1 MKTPGHAATA
11 LQALEELRLEEDA
24 AHQAA
29 IRAGQV
35 VALKDALHKLRSITY
50 DCKIDWEGILIAQ
63 QTEDQEDERNLTDEQ
78 FVEALHAV
86 NEKTADKL
94 TPGEFE
100 TLLRKFC
107 DYKGDVRITH
117 FMNAMN
123 LGAPKDH
130 ADPELFFDELPQ
142 PYRNIVDVM
151 EEFILDAAWDII
163 DQKYKLSGAVGGTE
177 EDETTGEENK
187 RIAKAMATKC
197 FSINNVKIPGTNP
210 SVMSLSEDGT
220 RVVVGCDDGSLHLV
234 STEEYDVLSTVSVF
248 PESHGGVLCISPL
261 VHSESFPVTGE
272 QPYVFAVGAT
282 QLTKQQFAAAEA
294 AKQAALASAAE
305 PEPPEKGKKAP
316 KKGKGKEPAASEVE
330 MPEKPGGFLRVYEVW
345 PGQPNFVLVGSA
357 EVDSEV
363 AATIVARGAEYVS
376 VSSVDGAV
384 RVYAI
389 PSRPIPP
396 APAKL
401 GAFGD
406 VHQMAPVAEE
416 MELAEKANEDG
427 EEAPSRYSRENCVLE
442 RLALSITL
450 LPEDR
455 KGVLKPTKS
464 ELAVPEPVVPDDGEI
479 ISSAGDA
486 ATAPVPE
493 LVLTGNVHFIR
504 TVSNSKG
511 TAVTTGLFVWWPGGN
526 HLRRYFLHDAAVH
539 TSHVLH
545 SEWFMASAITAS
557 EMDNACSILA
567 VGLADGS
574 VVVWDINTGTTRA
587 LFRRHTGLV
596 GNRAAVSS
604 VCIYGQRYVVSGAMD
619 GSLQIND
626 LRNGSITTRFLALM
640 AGVARRREQSDN
652 LVKLNSESKM
662 VAMREKDGSTAV
674 LSLSCLSD
682 LPIALAVCEDG
693 QGMVVCRVY
702 DLPSGSFMGCL
713 DLRNSKEEDTE
724 SCQWMIGQCGSDP
737 AVDSG
742 LDDRLEGDACRSGRL
757 AASRLSGRGVVAAG
771 GKKSLGPTKVM
782 AQASNSGIF
791 VMCANKVQAKEAYNF
806 VPKAAPPAAES
817 GGEEA
822 VTEPE
827 PAPKVEYQIAAYANW
842 KLICDAY
849 PAIAA
854 CCTDEPEI
862 VQNAKRL
869 FMITTAEQRSDPN
882 ADLNAFL
889 MGPPGLHPKPY
900 GNAVPRAPS
909 ATRKGAP
916 SVSSHRSSKVSHGNN
931 LSRGNSRTFPP
942 QSIES
947 GAGIGS
953 AAGSRLV
960 SDSGAHSTHTGT
972 AGRRGSGVSAASNR
986 SNHNALVSLALGN
999 IPLEEG
1005 AETLHLEGPVR
1016 NDGSVLLKKFLDM
1029 KNRTKNKRVLQ
1040 VKKRGEEMLKWCTP
1054 EL

>member
-35 VALKDALHKLRSITY
+35 VALKDVLHKLRSITY
-50 DCKIDWEGILIAQ
+50 NCKVDWEGILIAQ

-117 FMNAMN
+117 FIKAMN
-123 LGAPKDH
+123 LGAPKDY
-130 ADPELFFDELPQ
+130 ADPDLFFDQLPQ

-177 EDETTGEENK
+177 EDETMGEENK

-197 FSINNVKIPGTNP
+197 FSTNNVKISGTSP

-220 RVVVGCDDGSLHLV
+220 RIVVGCDDGSLHLV
-234 STEEYDVLSTVSVF
+234 STEEYDVLGTVSAF
-248 PESHGGVLCISPL
+248 PESHGGVLCMSPL
-261 VHSESFPVTGE
+261 VNSESFPVTGE
-272 QPYVFAVGAT
+272 QPFVFAVGAT

-305 PEPPEKGKKAP
+305 PEPLEKGKKAP
-316 KKGKGKEPAASEVE
+316 KKGKGKEPAASEGE
-330 MPEKPGGFLRVYEVW
+330 MPEKPGGFLQVYEVW

-389 PSRPIPP
+389 PSRPLPP

-401 GAFGD
+401 GIFGD
-406 VHQMAPVAEE
+406 VHQMEPVAEE
-416 MELAEKANEDG
+416 MELTEKTD
-427 EEAPSRYSRENCVLE
+427 EEASSRYSRENCVLE

-455 KGVLKPTKS
+455 KGVLRPTKS
-464 ELAVPEPVVPDDGEI
+464 EYTVPKPVAAPEDGESI
-479 ISSAGDA
+479 PDVGGA
-486 ATAPVPE
+486 ATTPVPE
-493 LVLTGNVHFIR
+493 LVLSGNVHFIR
-504 TVSNSKG
+504 TVNNFKG

-545 SEWFMASAITAS
+545 SEWFMPSAITAS
-557 EMDNACSILA
+557 EMDHACSILV

-574 VVVWDINTGTTRA
+574 VMVWDINTGTTRA
-587 LFRRHTGLV
+587 LFRRHTGLL

-626 LRNGSITTRFLALM
+626 LQNGSIITRFHALM
-640 AGVARRREQSDN
+640 AGVGRRREQSDD
-652 LVKLNSESKM
+652 LVELNSESKI
-662 VAMREKDGSTAV
+662 VAMRENDGSTAV

-693 QGMVVCRVY
+693 QGVVVCRVY

-713 DLRNSKEEDTE
+713 DLRESKEENTE
-724 SCQWMIGQCGSDP
+724 SCQWMIGQCGNDP

-742 LDDRLEGDACRSGRL
+742 LDNRLEGDACRSGRL
-757 AASRLSGRGVVAAG
+757 AASRLSGRGVIAAG
-771 GKKSLGPTKVM
+771 GKKSLGPTKLL

-806 VPKAAPPAAES
+806 VPKAAPPATES

-822 VTEPE
+822 VPESEPV
-827 PAPKVEYQIAAYANW
+827 PKVEYQIAAYANW

-854 CCTDEPEI
+854 CCTNGPEM

-909 ATRKGAP
+909 ATQRGAP
-916 SVSSHRSSKVSHGNN
+916 SISSRKSSKVSHGNT

-942 QSIES
+942 QSTES

-960 SDSGAHSTHTGT
+960 SDLGARSIHTGT
-972 AGRRGSGVSAASNR
+972 VGRRGSGVSAASNR
-986 SNHNALVSLALGN
+986 SNRNGLVSLALGN

-1005 AETLHLEGPVR
+1005 AETLHLDDPVR
-1016 NDGSVLLKKFLDM
+1016 NDGSVLLQKFLDM
-1029 KNRTKNKRVLQ
+1029 KNRTKDKRVLQ